1 MTTMA
6 DVARLAGVSA
16 KTVSRVYNDDPHVDP
31 GTRERVRAAIDELG
45 YVPNTLARTFRTGEP
60 AAVGLAVPDISDP
73 FFAAIAHAVEAEAN
87 RRGMAVVMTSTG
99 LDPADERRRVEALL
113 RRQLSGLILAPT
125 ADDHR
130 YLEPWAQRVPVVFVD
145 RAPRRLAADHFLDDD
160 RGGAAAAT
168 EHLLDL
174 GHRRIAFIGDSELLP
189 TIANRLEGYRKAL
202 AEKGIGDDET
212 LVVMGVDDRPGARS
226 ALRELMALPE
236 PPTALFLA
244 NARASIACVPALR
257 DLGVAGLSLIGFGD
271 FPMADALDP
280 ALTVI
285 DQNPAKLGGLAIARV
300 LDRIDHP
307 GRRFRRGNVEPV
319 RLIERASCR
328 RVGQD

>member
-1 MTTMA
+1 M
-6 DVARLAGVSA
+6 
-16 KTVSRVYNDDPHVDP
+16 
-31 GTRERVRAAIDELG
+31 
-45 YVPNTLARTFRTGEP
+45 
-60 AAVGLAVPDISDP
+60 
-73 FFAAIAHAVEAEAN
+73 
-87 RRGMAVVMTSTG
+87 
-99 LDPADERRRVEALL
+99 
-113 RRQLSGLILAPT
+113 
-125 ADDHR
+125 
-130 YLEPWAQRVPVVFVD
+130 
-145 RAPRRLAADHFLDDD
+145 
-160 RGGAAAAT
+160 
-168 EHLLDL
+168 
-174 GHRRIAFIGDSELLP
+174 
-189 TIANRLEGYRKAL
+189 
-202 AEKGIGDDET
+202 
-212 LVVMGVDDRPGARS
+212 
-226 ALRELMALPE
+226 RELMALPE